1 MYEPETASICYCGH
15 IIVSTGL
22 PLKELVPGL
31 FEYFD
36 KIRFFSGAVPLDFI
50 PDMNRRAKWNLS
62 NEQLDDAQRNIL
74 MWEDK
79 SLGDC
84 RHLDDLEK
92 PLDQALAELADGV
105 VIIFQVK
112 YLYFSIKKDHI
123 TRSYFNIKTK

>member
-1 MYEPETASICYCGH
+1 
-15 IIVSTGL
+15 
-22 PLKELVPGL
+22 
-31 FEYFD
+31 
-36 KIRFFSGAVPLDFI
+36 
-50 PDMNRRAKWNLS
+50 MNRRAKWNLS